1 MSGVS
6 KKIVLTPIGVVKR
19 RSSEGGVKD
28 KSAVCEITVK
38 SGLTSALEGIEEYS
52 HLYVLFWM
60 HKLAEEDRGRRKV
73 HPRGRLDMPLLGVF
87 ATRTQYR
94 PNPIGLTVVE
104 LLKVDGNVLTVRGL
118 DAYDNT
124 PVLDLKPFDFWD
136 EAKNVKVPDWWRR
149 MEDKRKSLG

>member
-1 MSGVS
+1 MSGGS
-6 KKIVLTPIGVVKR
+6 KKIVLTSIGVVKR

-52 HLYVLFWM
+52 HLYILFWM
-60 HKLAEEDRGRRKV
+60 HRLTEEDRSRRKV

-136 EAKNVKVPDWWRR
+136 EAENVRVPDWWRR